1 MRLFSMLTAASLA
14 IAWSA
19 LASSESLQVQ
29 CGESA
34 GWSYY
39 FAGGLVK
46 KEMAGF
52 QQDAITGGKTT
63 LIWDGTNEGDVLYL
77 DSTGKMASSSA
88 EGGTVFVTSAGNGV
102 NWLIMHSEGTLENYA
117 LHLPSM
123 KVAAWRNTVGNG
135 AVAKNSV
142 LVADCTMQ

>member
-1 MRLFSMLTAASLA
+1 MRLFSKLTAASLA
-14 IAWSA
+14 MAWSA
-19 LASSESLQVQ
+19 MASSESLQIQ

-39 FAGGLVK
+39 FPGGLVK
-46 KEMAGF
+46 EEMAGF
-52 QQDAITGGKTT
+52 QKDAITGGKTT

-77 DSTGKMASSSA
+77 DSTGRMASSSA
-88 EGGTVFVTSAGNGV
+88 EGGAVLVISAGEGV

-142 LVADCTMQ
+142 LIADCVVQ